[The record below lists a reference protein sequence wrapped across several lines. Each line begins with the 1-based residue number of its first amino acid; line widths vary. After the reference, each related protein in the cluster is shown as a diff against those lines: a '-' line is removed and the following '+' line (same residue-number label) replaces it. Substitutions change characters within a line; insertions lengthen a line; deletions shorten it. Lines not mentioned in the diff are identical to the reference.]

1 MISSRIIFDYNA
13 VYMLII
19 YDGMCM
25 LQCYFNTKSNDE
37 NNHDYNR
44 ISDYD
49 YNRIRTP
56 SKLGVRSIIGL

>member
-1 MISSRIIFDYNA
+1 
-13 VYMLII
+13 MLII

-37 NNHDYNR
+37 NNHDYNFNNR

-56 SKLGVRSIIGL
+56 S